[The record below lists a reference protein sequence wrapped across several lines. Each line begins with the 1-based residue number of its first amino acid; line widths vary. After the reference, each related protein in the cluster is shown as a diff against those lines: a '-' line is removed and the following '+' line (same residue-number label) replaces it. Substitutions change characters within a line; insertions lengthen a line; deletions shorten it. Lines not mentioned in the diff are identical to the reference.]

1 MLTNLN
7 DLAQYKTGGVPS
19 DYPIDKVIRLY
30 SPFDQVHEALK
41 ALIGSAEKSLYISMY
56 GEDDSELTALIVEKA
71 RDANVFVQINLDK
84 TQAGGSAEVPL
95 VKLLQSCPMTRV
107 AIGMSQ
113 DHKINHLKMAVVD
126 GLFVL
131 SGSTNWSSDGE
142 SKQNN
147 EASIH
152 MDRVLADEAI
162 TILNKEHQTMLDQM
176 AKAA

>member
-1 MLTNLN
+1 MLT
-7 DLAQYKTGGVPS
+7 DLESFVPFKAGGIPS

-30 SPFDQVHEALK
+30 SPFDQVHQALK
-41 ALIGSAEKSLYISMY
+41 VLIGSASKSLYISMY
-56 GEDDSELTALIVEKA
+56 GEDDSELTALILEKA
-71 RDANVFVQINLDK
+71 KDANIFVQINLDK

-113 DHKINHLKMAVVD
+113 NHKINHLKMAVVD
-126 GLFVL
+126 GLFIL
-131 SGSTNWSSDGE
+131 SGSTNWSSDDE